1 MRSDAE
7 TQPPELPHKGWEKG
21 MTTTAVTALSHG
33 PMERRMSEC
42 TSRKDKAGAKVSEQ
56 TLVYLSPRDLAVRWR
71 CSRSTVD
78 RIVEREG
85 LTRLCLGEGQNGI
98 IRYLLAE
105 VEELEESRLLKSQTV
120 S

>member
-1 MRSDAE
+1 MNR
-7 TQPPELPHKGWEKG
+7 
-21 MTTTAVTALSHG
+21 
-33 PMERRMSEC
+33 MERRMSQ
-42 TSRKDKAGAKVSEQ
+42 SSSKIDKAGAKANELP
-56 TLVYLSPRDLAVRWR
+56 LVYLSPRDLTVRWR

-78 RIVEREG
+78 RIAEREG

-98 IRYLLAE
+98 IRYLLTE